1 MTGGQEASPAAGS
14 GTILLVEDE
23 APLRNLIERM
33 LMQLGY
39 GVLIATNGQQ
49 GAEAFRQF
57 HATLDLVVLDM
68 VMPVMGGREA
78 FEIMTGLD
86 PTVPVL
92 LSSGSPREEDLRE
105 MRNQGLAGFIQK
117 PFGVQELGRA
127 IGAIL
132 RHGPNPVAH

>member
-1 MTGGQEASPAAGS
+1 MTGLHKTSPAAGS

-23 APLRNLIERM
+23 APLRNLIQCM
-33 LMQLGY
+33 LVQLGY

-49 GAEAFRQF
+49 GVEAFRQF
-57 HATLDLVVLDM
+57 HSTLDLVVLDM

-92 LSSGSPREEDLRE
+92 LSSGSPREEDVLE
-105 MRNQGLAGFIQK
+105 MRKHGLAGFIPK
-117 PFGVQELGRA
+117 PFGVQELGRV

-132 RHGPNPVAH
+132 RHRPSPAAG